1 MNTESPLR
9 LNCELVTIST
19 TSLFSNIQSRGCWG
33 NYMYEGLLHIVWKD
47 ESHIMRYCKFLE
59 DCLAGVQNML
69 QHCST
74 AARHFFSCQ
83 TLLIFTQF
91 TRFLHDFTR
100 FYVIFTQF
108 YMIFT
113 RFYAFFAIF
122 TRFFAR
128 HKFSAARHLKLF
140 CTPAALTI
148 KLLYFVTFLRSSF
161 IDLAKVCKS
170 ATTAVL
176 RFSAITW
183 KLTCQVIAIVV
194 GLPVHNL
201 FN

>member
-1 MNTESPLR
+1 MILIWENNLISCFSDYTSFWAGVIFLPL
-9 LNCELVTIST
+9 
-19 TSLFSNIQSRGCWG
+19 NI
-33 NYMYEGLLHIVWKD
+33 LLPP
-47 ESHIMRYCKFLE
+47 SS
-59 DCLAGVQNML
+59 LAGVICQVGQVL
-69 QHCST
+69 PLHSSPASRSLLHCSDSYIAPANRGAEYV
-74 AARHFFSCQ
+74 AALLPDTFFSCQ

-140 CTPAALTI
+140 CTPGWQE
-148 KLLYFVTFLRSSF
+148 
-161 IDLAKVCKS
+161 CKGRWCL
-170 ATTAVL
+170 V
-176 RFSAITW
+176 W
-183 KLTCQVIAIVV
+183 
-194 GLPVHNL
+194 
-201 FN
+201 

>member
-33 NYMYEGLLHIVWKD
+33 NYMYVGLLHIVWKD

-59 DCLAGVQNML
+59 DCLAGVQNMW

-91 TRFLHDFTR
+91 TRFF
-100 FYVIFTQF
+100 VIFTQF

-140 CTPAALTI
+140 CTPDGVL
-148 KLLYFVTFLRSSF
+148 FVELRSLFLTFPHFYCRILSRQTF
-161 IDLAKVCKS
+161 
-170 ATTAVL
+170 T
-176 RFSAITW
+176 RF
-183 KLTCQVIAIVV
+183 L
-194 GLPVHNL
+194 
-201 FN
+201 